1 MLCLSAG
8 CGNRRG
14 LGERAVLWCGVA
26 RRVYFRKEKGKWRY
40 GKRCSGTL
48 VFVMRKRRLGFG
60 GLPGDLKK

>member
-1 MLCLSAG
+1 
-8 CGNRRG
+8 